1 MFMIFLITAY
11 LIGAIPFGKIVTKIL
26 INKDI
31 AKTGSGNIGA
41 TNVYRSVS
49 KKAGVLVLFLDA
61 IKPIIA
67 LLIVQHFSPTLF
79 EKFKYLIF
87 FLSIIGHIFPIWLNF
102 KGGKGV
108 ACYFGGSLILAPIP
122 TIFAMVIWILTVKF
136 SKLSSLGA
144 LLSIFLLT
152 IYELVF
158 IYGNLNKGIIFAIFL
173 LIFLK
178 HSSNIK
184 RLIKG
189 QENKINL

>member
-1 MFMIFLITAY
+1 MIISLFFAY
-11 LIGAIPFGKIVTKIL
+11 LIGSVPFGKIITKIL

-31 AKTGSGNIGA
+31 TQTGSGNIGA

-49 KKAGVLVLFLDA
+49 KKAGILVLILDA

-67 LLIVQHFSPTLF
+67 LVIIQYLNPNLF
-79 EKFKYLIF
+79 NEYKYIF
-87 FLSIIGHIFPIWLNF
+87 FLVSIIGHIFPIWLKF

-108 ACYFGGSLILAPIP
+108 ACFFGGNLLLTPIP
-122 TIFAMVIWILTVKF
+122 TIFAMIIWLLVVKF
-136 SKLSSLGA
+136 SKLSSFGA
-144 LLSIFLLT
+144 LLSIFVLT
-152 IYELVF
+152 SYELIF
-158 IYGNLNKGIIFAIFL
+158 IYGTLNKGIILLLFV

-189 QENKINL
+189 QENKIDL

>member
-1 MFMIFLITAY
+1 MIMILITAY
-11 LIGAIPFGKIVTKIL
+11 LIGSIPFGKIVTKIL

-31 AKTGSGNIGA
+31 TKTGSGNIGA

-49 KKAGVLVLFLDA
+49 KKAGILVLLLDA

-67 LLIVQHFSPTLF
+67 LLIIQYFDSVLF

-87 FLSIIGHIFPIWLNF
+87 FLSIIGHVFPVWLNF

-108 ACYFGGSLILAPIP
+108 ACYFGGSLILAPVP
-122 TIFAMVIWILTVKF
+122 TIFAMFIWVLTVKI

-158 IYGNLNKGIIFAIFL
+158 IYGNLNKGIVFAIFL

-178 HSSNIK
+178 HSSNIR
-184 RLIKG
+184 RLING

>member
-1 MFMIFLITAY
+1 MIIIIITAY
-11 LIGAIPFGKIVTKIL
+11 LIGSVPFGKLITKIL

-31 AKTGSGNIGA
+31 TKTGSGNIGA
-41 TNVYRSVS
+41 TNVFRSVS
-49 KKAGVLVLFLDA
+49 KKAGILVLCLDA
-61 IKPIIA
+61 SKPIIA
-67 LLIVQHFSPTLF
+67 LLLIQYFSPILF
-79 EKFKYLIF
+79 EEFRYLIF
-87 FLSIIGHIFPIWLNF
+87 FLSIVGHIFPIWLKI

-122 TIFAMVIWILTVKF
+122 TIFAMVIWLLTAKF
-136 SKLSSLGA
+136 SKLSSLAA

-158 IYGNLNKGIIFAIFL
+158 IYGTLNKGIIFGIFL

-178 HSSNIK
+178 HASNIR

-189 QENKINL
+189 QENKIDL

>member
-1 MFMIFLITAY
+1 MIFLITAY

-67 LLIVQHFSPTLF
+67 LLIVQYFSPILF

-158 IYGNLNKGIIFAIFL
+158 IYGNLNKGIIFVIFL

>member
-1 MFMIFLITAY
+1 MLLSLILSY
-11 LIGAIPFGKIVTKIL
+11 LIGSIPFGKIITKLL

-31 AKTGSGNIGA
+31 TKTGSGNIGA

-49 KKAGVLVLFLDA
+49 KKAGILVLFLDA
-61 IKPIIA
+61 IKPIIG
-67 LLIVQHFSPTLF
+67 LLFIQFYNPNLF
-79 EKFKYLIF
+79 YEYKFIF
-87 FLSIIGHIFPIWLNF
+87 LTVSIIGHIYPIWLKF

-108 ACYFGGSLILAPIP
+108 ACFFGGNLILMPIP
-122 TIFAMVIWILTVKF
+122 TLIAMAVWLLTVKL
-136 SKLSSLGA
+136 SKLSSFGA

-152 IYELVF
+152 FYELIF
-158 IYGNLNKGIIFAIFL
+158 IYGNLNKGIILLLFL

-189 QENKINL
+189 KENKIDL

>member
-1 MFMIFLITAY
+1 MIISLFFAY
-11 LIGAIPFGKIVTKIL
+11 LIGSVPFGKIITKIL

-31 AKTGSGNIGA
+31 TQTGSGNIGA

-49 KKAGVLVLFLDA
+49 KKAGILVLILDA

-67 LLIVQHFSPTLF
+67 LTMIQYLNPNLF
-79 EKFKYLIF
+79 NEYKFIF
-87 FLSIIGHIFPIWLNF
+87 FLVSIIGHIYPIWLKF

-108 ACYFGGSLILAPIP
+108 ACFFGGNLLLMPIP
-122 TIFAMVIWILTVKF
+122 TIFAMIIWLLVVKF
-136 SKLSSLGA
+136 SKLSSFGA
-144 LLSIFLLT
+144 LLSIFVLT
-152 IYELVF
+152 SYELIF
-158 IYGNLNKGIIFAIFL
+158 IYGTLNKGIILLLFV

-189 QENKINL
+189 QENKIDL

>member
-1 MFMIFLITAY
+1 MIIILITAY
-11 LIGAIPFGKIVTKIL
+11 LIGSIPFGKIVTRIL
-26 INKDI
+26 IKKDI
-31 AKTGSGNIGA
+31 TKTGSGNIGA

-49 KKAGVLVLFLDA
+49 KKAGALVLFLDA

-67 LLIVQHFSPTLF
+67 LLIIEYFDPILF

-87 FLSIIGHIFPIWLNF
+87 FLSIIGHIFPVWLKF

-108 ACYFGGSLILAPIP
+108 ACYFGGSLFLVPEP
-122 TIFAMVIWILTVKF
+122 TIIAIVVWLLTVKF

-158 IYGNLNKGIIFAIFL
+158 IYGNLNKGIIFTISL

-178 HSSNIK
+178 HSSNIR

-189 QENKINL
+189 QENKIDL

>member
-1 MFMIFLITAY
+1 MIIIIITAY
-11 LIGAIPFGKIVTKIL
+11 LIGSVPFGKLITKIL

-31 AKTGSGNIGA
+31 TKTGSGNIGA
-41 TNVYRSVS
+41 TNVFRSVS
-49 KKAGVLVLFLDA
+49 KKAGILVLCLDA
-61 IKPIIA
+61 SKPIIA
-67 LLIVQHFSPTLF
+67 LLLIQYFSPILF
-79 EKFKYLIF
+79 EEFRYLIF
-87 FLSIIGHIFPIWLNF
+87 FLSIVGHIFPIWLKF

-122 TIFAMVIWILTVKF
+122 TIFAMVIWLLTAKF
-136 SKLSSLGA
+136 SKLSSLAA

-158 IYGNLNKGIIFAIFL
+158 IYGTLNKGIIFGIFL

-178 HSSNIK
+178 HASNIR

-189 QENKINL
+189 QENKIDL

>member
-1 MFMIFLITAY
+1 MFIIFLITAY
-11 LIGAIPFGKIVTKIL
+11 LMGAIPFGKIVTKIL

>member
-1 MFMIFLITAY
+1 MIISLFFAY
-11 LIGAIPFGKIVTKIL
+11 LIGSVPFGKIITKIL

-31 AKTGSGNIGA
+31 TQTGSGNIGA

-49 KKAGVLVLFLDA
+49 KKAGILVLILDA

-67 LLIVQHFSPTLF
+67 LTMIQYLNPNLF
-79 EKFKYLIF
+79 NEYKFIF
-87 FLSIIGHIFPIWLNF
+87 FLVSIIGHIYPIWLKF

-108 ACYFGGSLILAPIP
+108 ACFFGGNLLLMPIP
-122 TIFAMVIWILTVKF
+122 TIFSMIIWLLVVKF
-136 SKLSSLGA
+136 SKLSSFGA
-144 LLSIFLLT
+144 LLSIFVLT
-152 IYELVF
+152 SYELIF
-158 IYGNLNKGIIFAIFL
+158 IYGTLNKGIILLLFV

-189 QENKINL
+189 QENKIDL

>member
-1 MFMIFLITAY
+1 MIISLFFAY
-11 LIGAIPFGKIVTKIL
+11 LIGSVPFGKIITKIL

-31 AKTGSGNIGA
+31 TQTGSGNIGA

-49 KKAGVLVLFLDA
+49 KKAGILVLILDA

-67 LLIVQHFSPTLF
+67 LVIVQYLNPNLF
-79 EKFKYLIF
+79 NEYKYIF
-87 FLSIIGHIFPIWLNF
+87 FLVSIIGHIFPIWLKF

-108 ACYFGGSLILAPIP
+108 ACFFGGNLLLTPIP
-122 TIFAMVIWILTVKF
+122 TVFAMIIWLLVVKF
-136 SKLSSLGA
+136 SKLSSFGA
-144 LLSIFLLT
+144 LLSIFVLT
-152 IYELVF
+152 SYELIF
-158 IYGNLNKGIIFAIFL
+158 IYGTLNKGIILLLFV

-189 QENKINL
+189 QENKIDL

>member
-1 MFMIFLITAY
+1 MILFFIVAY
-11 LIGAIPFGKIVTKIL
+11 LIGSIPFGKIVTKIL
-26 INKDI
+26 TNKDI
-31 AKTGSGNIGA
+31 TQTGSGNIGA

-49 KKAGVLVLFLDA
+49 KKAGVIVLLLDA

-67 LLIVQHFSPTLF
+67 LLVIEYFDPNFFS
-79 EKFKYLIF
+79 KFKYLIF
-87 FLSIIGHIFPIWLNF
+87 FFSITGHILPRWLKF

-108 ACYFGGSLILAPIP
+108 ACYFGGFLILSPIV
-122 TIFAMVIWILTVKF
+122 TIFAMGIWLLTVKF

-152 IYELVF
+152 TYELIF
-158 IYGNLNKGIIFAIFL
+158 IYGNLNKVIIFVISV

-189 QENKINL
+189 KENKINF